1 MTTGLE
7 GRHALVT
14 GGASGIGRAIALRLA
29 RDGADVAVLDLTR
42 ERAAP
47 VADAI
52 AAIGRASIPVGAD
65 VGLFAAAQ
73 AGVAEA
79 RAALGPLHVL
89 VNCAGIADFAPLDQL
104 TEARWDRM
112 LAVHLKGTFACT
124 QAAVPD
130 MIAAGWGRVVNFSSV
145 AGMKGG
151 LRLAH
156 YAAAKSGVV
165 GFTKAL
171 AVDLGP
177 AGITVNAIA
186 PGAVDTPMLRGSG
199 IPDAVLEQA
208 QRNMPV
214 GRLGTPDDLA
224 AACAYLVSSEAG
236 WITGQVLSPNGGA
249 AL

>member
-1 MTTGLE
+1 MTTGLA

-14 GGASGIGRAIALRLA
+14 GGASGIGRAVALRLA

-47 VADAI
+47 VADAV
-52 AAIGRASIPVGAD
+52 AALGRGSVAIGAD
-65 VGLFAAAQ
+65 VGVFAAAQ

-79 RAALGPLHVL
+79 RARLGPVHVL
-89 VNCAGIADFAPLDQL
+89 VNCAGIVDFGLLADI

-112 LAVHLKGTFACT
+112 IAVHLKGTFACT

-130 MIAAGWGRVVNFSSV
+130 MVAAGWGRVVNFASV
-145 AGMKGG
+145 AGTKGG
-151 LRLAH
+151 PRLAH

-165 GFTKAL
+165 GLTKAL

-177 AGITVNAIA
+177 AGITVNVVA
-186 PGAVDTPMLRGSG
+186 PGPVDTPMLRESG
-199 IPDAVLEQA
+199 IPAAVLEQS
-208 QRNMPV
+208 QRNMPI
-214 GRLGTPDDLA
+214 GRLGTPEDIA
-224 AACAYLVSSEAG
+224 ATCAYLVSPEAG
-236 WITGQVLSPNGGA
+236 WMTGQVLSPNGGG